1 MLDGIMSLK
10 SRGFECA
17 GAAVQNNNELFHRR
31 IFDYTKVPDENT
43 EDNESSP
50 VLAECGRL
58 NRCSAPCSVLMPSTN
73 NLYAVAVDGNIDNF
87 HTLKKWCGEPFAITT
102 NEDLIL
108 ALLCVTTRDDKPQDK
123 METLRTLSAMLEGSP
138 TIAFICNNQKAI
150 YCMVGAKPLLIGTNK
165 NGYYIS
171 SELSALDE
179 ASDKYISLC
188 KGELVKITEDRIYI
202 YDKNLK
208 KVKKSANTISK
219 PEKNPCEYSYS
230 EQLLTLP
237 SITKDI
243 LGQYVND
250 TKLHFEKT
258 KLTAR
263 LLGRLDNIILTGS
276 GSSFNIAD
284 IIRSHLE
291 LMTDIPVW
299 ALPAGELCH
308 SGAIVDSDTLI
319 IPMSASG
326 ESTDTILSTIRAKEL
341 GARAVGICCKKYSHL
356 ERICDSILVA
366 DSDFSNSSP
375 IMQCNTA
382 IYFTA
387 CLLSLFISN
396 KLDIAKDMY
405 VNLALKM
412 AQMLPGKILTATK
425 ELPSLTML
433 ATRLSARSK
442 IIITGLGADY
452 PLSVE
457 GASMLNSISSLSCV
471 PCQICGLLSS
481 YGTSISEYTVIVPI
495 TNEKYLH
502 VITPYLLRAK
512 VLGAEIIILTL
523 SNIEEEIK
531 DFDNIVSFDDSIP
544 LFNPLIILGAIY
556 KTATIIDEINNSN
569 RLDEVI

>member
-1 MLDGIMSLK
+1 MK
-10 SRGFECA
+10 NRGFECV
-17 GAAVQNNNELFHRR
+17 GTAVQNNNELIHRR
-31 IFDYTKVPDENT
+31 IFDYTKVPDEQT
-43 EDNESSP
+43 EGNDTSP
-50 VLAECGRL
+50 ALAECGRL
-58 NRCSAPCSVLMPSTN
+58 TRGSTPCSVLMPSTN
-73 NLYAVAVDGNIDNF
+73 NLYAVAVDGHIDNF
-87 HTLKKWCGEPFAITT
+87 HRLKKWCGEPFPIVTD
-102 NEDLIL
+102 EDLIL
-108 ALLCVTTRDDKPQDK
+108 AMLCVTTKDDKPQDK
-123 METLRTLSAMLEGSP
+123 MENLRTLSTMLEGSP

-150 YCMVGAKPLLIGTNK
+150 YCMVGAKPLLIGISK
-165 NGYYIS
+165 NGYSIS
-171 SELSALDE
+171 SELSALYE
-179 ASDKYISLC
+179 AADKYISLC
-188 KGELVKITEDRIYI
+188 KGELVKITGDRAYI
-202 YDKNLK
+202 YDQNLK
-208 KVKKSANTISK
+208 RIKKSINTVGKVKS
-219 PEKNPCEYSYS
+219 NPCEYSYS

-237 SITKDI
+237 SITKDVFN
-243 LGQYVND
+243 QYVKDN
-250 TKLHFEKT
+250 KLHFEKT

-263 LLGRLDNIILTGS
+263 LLNRLDNIILTGS
-276 GSSFNIAD
+276 GSSFNIAG

-291 LMTDIPVW
+291 LMADIPVW
-299 ALPAGELCH
+299 ALPAEELRH
-308 SGAIVDSDTLI
+308 SGAIIDRDTLI
-319 IPMSASG
+319 IPLSASG

-341 GARAVGICCKKYSHL
+341 GARAVGICCRKNSGL

-366 DSDFSNSSP
+366 DSDFSACSP
-375 IMQCNTA
+375 VMQCNTA

-412 AQMLPGKILTATK
+412 AQMLSGKILTATK

-457 GASMLNSISSLSCV
+457 GAAVLNRISSLSCI
-471 PCQICGLLSS
+471 PCQICSLLSS
-481 YGTSISEYTVIVPI
+481 YGTSISEYTIIVPI
-495 TNEKYLH
+495 TNEEYLP

-544 LFNPLIILGAIY
+544 IFNPLILLGAIY
-556 KTATIIDEINNSN
+556 KTTTIIDEINNSN